1 VNVESAGNHPVR
13 LVRPVPP
20 VRPIRLVP
28 SALLLLLWPMLANL
42 RVRNYAL
49 LDEVDIE
56 FTPGLNVLT
65 GETGSGKSILIGA
78 LGLILGGRATSEA
91 IRGGARTA
99 TIEGLF
105 EGARDAQVQA
115 LLSEIGVDMD
125 EDTLIIRREVSR
137 DGRNRCT
144 VNGSLVTV
152 SVLKSLG
159 VLLVDLHGQH
169 DHQSLLNPRTH
180 RDFLDGFEDAGA
192 PKQRVA
198 EAYRRF
204 TERSSALQGLEDEL
218 AASREREELYR
229 FQLDELDQAELSP
242 GEDEELERE
251 RSVLENAE
259 QLIRVASDA
268 CEALSEGEGAAVDGL
283 VRVIRALEE
292 AERID
297 PALGEALGGL
307 RNARYQIDDCT
318 DFLRSYR
325 DRVEYDPVRLEEVSD
340 RLDLVGRLK
349 RKYGGTIEDV
359 VAYRDRIAGELDRMD
374 TVDERRDRLRAE
386 VEAARQELTQRAKAL
401 SDRRKLLARKLE
413 SRVVAEL
420 AELGMGK
427 TGFQVRIDWQESDDG
442 PLNIDGRRLRV
453 DAHGMDRIEFL
464 ISPNAGEELKPLVN
478 IASGGE
484 ISRVML
490 ALKVILA
497 ESDRMPTLVF
507 DELDIGIG
515 GRIAESVGHR
525 LKLLSRNHQVL
536 CITHLHQVACW
547 GRTHF
552 TVHKQSARGR
562 SVTLVDHLDEDGRV
576 REIARM
582 LAGETVDAMAL
593 SHAREMLRRTAAV

>member
-1 VNVESAGNHPVR
+1 
-13 LVRPVPP
+13 
-20 VRPIRLVP
+20 
-28 SALLLLLWPMLANL
+28 MLANL
-42 RVRNYAL
+42 RVKNYAL

-78 LGLILGGRATSEA
+78 LSLILGGRAASET

-99 TIEGLF
+99 IVEGLF
-105 EGARDAQVQA
+105 EGERDAQLQA
-115 LLSEIGVDMD
+115 LLSEIGVDP
-125 EDTLIIRREVSR
+125 EEGTLIIRREVGR
-137 DGRNRCT
+137 EGRNRCT
-144 VNGSLVTV
+144 INGSLVTV
-152 SVLKSLG
+152 SVLRKLG

-169 DHQSLLNPRTH
+169 DHQTLLNPRTH
-180 RDFLDGFEDAGA
+180 RVFLDGYEDIRK

-198 EAYRRF
+198 EAYGRF
-204 TERSSALQGLEDEL
+204 AERSEALRRLDDEL
-218 AASREREELYR
+218 AATREREELYR
-229 FQLDELDQAELSP
+229 FQLDELDRADLSP
-242 GEDEELERE
+242 GEDGELERE
-251 RSVLENAE
+251 RSVLEHAE

-268 CEALSEGEGAAVDGL
+268 SEALSEGEGALVDGL
-283 VRVIRALEE
+283 VRVIRSLEE
-292 AERID
+292 AGRID
-297 PALGEALGGL
+297 PALDEALEGI
-307 RNARYQIDDCT
+307 RSARYHLDDCA
-318 DFLRSYR
+318 DFLRRYR
-325 DRVEYDPVRLEEVSD
+325 DRVEYDPARLEEVLD
-340 RLDLVGRLK
+340 RLDLLGRLK
-349 RKYGGTIEDV
+349 RKYGATIEEV
-359 VAYRDRIAGELDRMD
+359 LAHRDRIAGELEGVD
-374 TVDERRDRLRAE
+374 TAGARRDRLRGE
-386 VEAARQELTQRAKAL
+386 VQAAREELTERARAL
-401 SDRRKLLARKLE
+401 SDRRKQVARKLE
-413 SRVVAEL
+413 GRVVEEL
-420 AELGMGK
+420 AELGMEK
-427 TGFQVRIDWQESDDG
+427 TGFQVGIAWIEAEDG
-442 PLNIDGRRLRV
+442 PLRIDGRGYSV

-464 ISPNAGEELKPLVN
+464 ISPNAGEELKPLAS

-525 LKLLSRNHQVL
+525 LKLLSRDHQVL
-536 CITHLHQVACW
+536 CVTHLHQVACW

-562 SVTLVDHLDEDGRV
+562 SITLVDHLDEDGRI

>member
-1 VNVESAGNHPVR
+1 
-13 LVRPVPP
+13 
-20 VRPIRLVP
+20 
-28 SALLLLLWPMLANL
+28 MLANL
-42 RVRNYAL
+42 RVTNYAL

-56 FTPGLNVLT
+56 FTPGLHVLT

-78 LGLILGGRATSEA
+78 LGLILGGRAASDT
-91 IRGGARTA
+91 IRGGAKSA
-99 TIEGLF
+99 IVEGLF
-105 EGARDAQVQA
+105 EGERDPQLRD
-115 LLSEIGVDMD
+115 LLSEIGVDPE

-144 VNGSLVTV
+144 INGSLVTV
-152 SVLKSLG
+152 SVLRRLG

-169 DHQSLLNPRTH
+169 DHQTLLNPRTH
-180 RDFLDGFEDAGA
+180 RDFLDGFEDVRT

-204 TERSSALQGLEDEL
+204 NERSEALRQLEEEL
-218 AASREREELYR
+218 AATREREELYR
-229 FQLDELDQAELSP
+229 FQLDELEQADLSP

-251 RSVLENAE
+251 RAVLEHAE
-259 QLIRVASDA
+259 QLIRVASEA
-268 CEALSEGEGAAVDGL
+268 SEALSEGEGAFVDGL

-297 PALGEALGGL
+297 PSLGEALESV
-307 RNARYQIDDCT
+307 RTARYQLDDCT
-318 DFLRSYR
+318 DFLRRYR
-325 DRVEYDPVRLEEVSD
+325 DRIEYDPARLEEVLD
-340 RLDLVGRLK
+340 RLDLIGRLK
-349 RKYGGTIEDV
+349 RKYGATLEE
-359 VAYRDRIAGELDRMD
+359 VAAHRVRIAGELERMD
-374 TVDERRDRLRAE
+374 TADERRNRLSEE
-386 VEAARQELTQRAKAL
+386 VEAARRELAERAKAL
-401 SDRRKLLARKLE
+401 SDRRRQVARKLE
-413 SRVVAEL
+413 GRVVEEL

-427 TGFQVRIDWQESDDG
+427 TGFQVGIAWQESDDG
-442 PLNIDGRRLRV
+442 PLRIDGRGFRV

-464 ISPNAGEELKPLVN
+464 ISPNAGEDLKPLAS

-484 ISRVML
+484 ISRIML

-497 ESDRMPTLVF
+497 ESDRMPTLIF

-525 LKLLSRNHQVL
+525 LKLLSRDHQVL

-562 SVTLVDHLDEDGRV
+562 SITLVDHLDEDGRV
-576 REIARM
+576 KEIARM
-582 LAGETVDAMAL
+582 LAGETVDTMAL

>member
-1 VNVESAGNHPVR
+1 
-13 LVRPVPP
+13 
-20 VRPIRLVP
+20 
-28 SALLLLLWPMLANL
+28 MLANL

-91 IRGGARTA
+91 IRGGARAA
-99 TIEGLF
+99 TVEGLF
-105 EGARDAQVQA
+105 EGACDAQVQA
-115 LLSEIGVDMD
+115 LLSESGVDT
-125 EDTLIIRREVSR
+125 EEGTLIIRREVSR

-144 VNGSLVTV
+144 INGCLVTV
-152 SVLKSLG
+152 SVLKNLG
-159 VLLVDLHGQH
+159 ALLVDLHGQH

-180 RDFLDGFEDAGA
+180 RGFLDGFEDAGA
-192 PKQRVA
+192 QRQRVA

-204 TERSSALQGLEDEL
+204 TERSEALRRLEDEL
-218 AASREREELYR
+218 AATREREDLYR
-229 FQLDELDQAELSP
+229 FQLDELDQADLSP

-268 CEALSEGEGAAVDGL
+268 FEALAEGEGAAVDGL

-297 PALGEALGGL
+297 PALGEALGGV
-307 RNARYQIDDCT
+307 RNARYQLDDCI
-318 DFLRSYR
+318 DFLRRYR
-325 DRVEYDPVRLEEVSD
+325 DRVEYDPARLEEVLD

-349 RKYGGTIEDV
+349 RKYGATIADV
-359 VAYRDRIAGELDRMD
+359 VACRDRIAGELDLMD

-386 VEAARQELTQRAKAL
+386 VEASRQELTERAKAL
-401 SDRRKLLARKLE
+401 SDRRKQVARKLE

-427 TGFQVRIDWQESDDG
+427 TGFQVSIDWQASEDG
-442 PLNIDGRRLRV
+442 PLRIDGRAYRV

-464 ISPNAGEELKPLVN
+464 ISPNAGETLKPLVS

-525 LKLLSRNHQVL
+525 LKLLSRDHQVL

-593 SHAREMLRRTAAV
+593 SHAREMLRRATAV

>member
-1 VNVESAGNHPVR
+1 
-13 LVRPVPP
+13 
-20 VRPIRLVP
+20 
-28 SALLLLLWPMLANL
+28 MLANL

-78 LGLILGGRATSEA
+78 LGLILGGRAASDT
-91 IRGGARTA
+91 IRGGARSA
-99 TIEGLF
+99 IVEGLF
-105 EGARDAQVQA
+105 EGERDPQLRN
-115 LLSEIGVDMD
+115 LLSEIGVDPE
-125 EDTLIIRREVSR
+125 EDGLIIRREVSR

-144 VNGSLVTV
+144 INGSLVTV
-152 SVLKSLG
+152 SVLRRLG

-169 DHQSLLNPRTH
+169 DHQTLLNPRTH
-180 RDFLDGFEDAGA
+180 RDFLDGFEDVRR
-192 PKQRVA
+192 PKHRVA
-198 EAYRRF
+198 EAYGRF
-204 TERSSALQGLEDEL
+204 TERSEALRLLEEEL
-218 AASREREELYR
+218 AATREREELYR
-229 FQLDELDQAELSP
+229 FQLEELEQADLSP

-251 RSVLENAE
+251 RAVLEHAE
-259 QLIRVASDA
+259 QLIRVASEASD
-268 CEALSEGEGAAVDGL
+268 ALSEGEGALVDGL

-297 PALGEALGGL
+297 PSLGEALESV
-307 RNARYQIDDCT
+307 RTARYQIDDST
-318 DFLRSYR
+318 DFLRRYR
-325 DRVEYDPVRLEEVSD
+325 ERVEYDPARLEEVLD
-340 RLDLVGRLK
+340 RLDLIGRLK
-349 RKYGGTIEDV
+349 RKYGATLEE
-359 VAYRDRIAGELDRMD
+359 VAAHRARIAGELERMD
-374 TVDERRDRLRAE
+374 TADERRNRLSEE
-386 VEAARQELTQRAKAL
+386 VEAARRELTDRAEAL
-401 SDRRKLLARKLE
+401 SDRRKQVARKLE
-413 SRVVAEL
+413 GRVESEL

-427 TGFQVRIDWQESDDG
+427 TGFQVGIAWQASDDG
-442 PLNIDGRRLRV
+442 PLRIDGRGFRV

-464 ISPNAGEELKPLVN
+464 ISPNAGEALKPLAS

-484 ISRVML
+484 ISRIML

-497 ESDRMPTLVF
+497 ESDRMPTLIF

-525 LKLLSRNHQVL
+525 LKLLSRDHQVL

-576 REIARM
+576 KEIARM
-582 LAGETVDAMAL
+582 LAGETVDTMAL

>member
-1 VNVESAGNHPVR
+1 
-13 LVRPVPP
+13 
-20 VRPIRLVP
+20 
-28 SALLLLLWPMLANL
+28 MLANL

-56 FTPGLNVLT
+56 FTSGLNVLT

-78 LGLILGGRATSEA
+78 LGLILGGRAASET
-91 IRGGARTA
+91 IRGGARSA
-99 TIEGLF
+99 IVEGLF
-105 EGARDAQVQA
+105 EGERDPQLRD
-115 LLSEIGVDMD
+115 LLSGIGVDPE
-125 EDTLIIRREVSR
+125 EDALIIRREVSR

-152 SVLKSLG
+152 SVLRRLG

-169 DHQSLLNPRTH
+169 DHQTLLNARTH
-180 RDFLDGFEDAGA
+180 RDFLDGFEDVQT

-204 TERSSALQGLEDEL
+204 TERSEALRLLEEEL
-218 AASREREELYR
+218 AATREREDLYR
-229 FQLDELDQAELSP
+229 FQLDELDQADLSP

-251 RSVLENAE
+251 RAVLEHAE
-259 QLIRVASDA
+259 QLIRVASEA
-268 CEALSEGEGAAVDGL
+268 SEALSEGEDAFVDGL
-283 VRVIRALEE
+283 ARIIRTLEE
-292 AERID
+292 AEQID
-297 PALGEALGGL
+297 PSLGEALESV
-307 RNARYQIDDCT
+307 RTARYQLDDCT
-318 DFLRSYR
+318 DFLRRYR
-325 DRVEYDPVRLEEVSD
+325 DRVEYDPARLEEVLD

-349 RKYGGTIEDV
+349 RKYGATLEE
-359 VAYRDRIAGELDRMD
+359 VAAHRERIAGELDRMD
-374 TVDERRDRLRAE
+374 TVDERRNHLRGE
-386 VEAARQELTQRAKAL
+386 VDSALRELTERAKAL
-401 SDRRKLLARKLE
+401 SARRKQVASKLE

-427 TGFQVRIDWQESDDG
+427 TGFRVGITWQESDDG
-442 PLNIDGRRLRV
+442 PVGIDGRRYRV
-453 DAHGMDRIEFL
+453 DVHGLDRIEFL
-464 ISPNAGEELKPLVN
+464 ISPNAGEALKPLAS

-484 ISRVML
+484 ISRIML

-497 ESDRMPTLVF
+497 ESDRMPTLIF

-525 LKLLSRNHQVL
+525 LKLLSRDHQVL

-562 SVTLVDHLDEDGRV
+562 TITQVDHLDEDGRV

-593 SHAREMLRRTAAV
+593 THAREMLQRTAAV

>member
-1 VNVESAGNHPVR
+1 
-13 LVRPVPP
+13 
-20 VRPIRLVP
+20 
-28 SALLLLLWPMLANL
+28 MLANL

-78 LGLILGGRATSEA
+78 LSLILGGRAASET

-99 TIEGLF
+99 IVEGLF
-105 EGARDAQVQA
+105 EGERDAQLQA
-115 LLSEIGVDMD
+115 LLSDIGVDP
-125 EDTLIIRREVSR
+125 EEGTLIIRREVGR
-137 DGRNRCT
+137 EGRNRCT
-144 VNGSLVTV
+144 INGSLVTV
-152 SVLKSLG
+152 SVLRKLG

-180 RDFLDGFEDAGA
+180 RVFLDGYEDIRK

-198 EAYRRF
+198 EAYGRF
-204 TERSSALQGLEDEL
+204 TERSEALRRLDDEL
-218 AASREREELYR
+218 AATREREELYL
-229 FQLDELDQAELSP
+229 FQLDELDRAELSP

-251 RSVLENAE
+251 RSVLEHAE

-268 CEALSEGEGAAVDGL
+268 SEALSEGEGALVDGL
-283 VRVIRALEE
+283 VRVIRSLEE
-292 AERID
+292 AGRID
-297 PALGEALGGL
+297 PALGEALEGV
-307 RNARYQIDDCT
+307 RSARYHLDDCA
-318 DFLRSYR
+318 DYLRRYR
-325 DRVEYDPVRLEEVSD
+325 DRVEYDPARLEEVLD
-340 RLDLVGRLK
+340 RLDLLGRLK
-349 RKYGGTIEDV
+349 RKYGGTIEEV
-359 VAYRDRIAGELDRMD
+359 LAHRDRIAGELEGVD
-374 TVDERRDRLRAE
+374 TAGARRDRLRGE
-386 VEAARQELTQRAKAL
+386 VQAAREELTEHAKAL
-401 SDRRKLLARKLE
+401 SDRRKQVARKLE
-413 SRVVAEL
+413 GRVVEEL
-420 AELGMGK
+420 AELGMEK
-427 TGFQVRIDWQESDDG
+427 TGFQVGIAWLEAEDG
-442 PLNIDGRRLRV
+442 PLRIDGRGYSV

-464 ISPNAGEELKPLVN
+464 ISPNAGEELKPLAS

-525 LKLLSRNHQVL
+525 LKLLSRDHQVL
-536 CITHLHQVACW
+536 CVTHLHQVACW

-562 SVTLVDHLDEDGRV
+562 SITLVDHLDEDGRI

>member
-1 VNVESAGNHPVR
+1 
-13 LVRPVPP
+13 
-20 VRPIRLVP
+20 
-28 SALLLLLWPMLANL
+28 MLANL

-78 LGLILGGRATSEA
+78 LSLILGGRAASET

-99 TIEGLF
+99 IVEGLF
-105 EGARDAQVQA
+105 EGERDAQLQA
-115 LLSEIGVDMD
+115 LLSEIGVDP
-125 EDTLIIRREVSR
+125 EEGTLIIRREVGR
-137 DGRNRCT
+137 EGRNRCT
-144 VNGSLVTV
+144 INGSLVTV
-152 SVLKSLG
+152 SVLRKLG

-180 RDFLDGFEDAGA
+180 RVFLDGYEDIRK

-198 EAYRRF
+198 EAYGRF
-204 TERSSALQGLEDEL
+204 TERSEALRRLDDEL
-218 AASREREELYR
+218 AATREREELYR
-229 FQLDELDQAELSP
+229 FQLDELDRAELSP

-251 RSVLENAE
+251 RSVLEHAE

-268 CEALSEGEGAAVDGL
+268 SEALSEGEGALVDGL
-283 VRVIRALEE
+283 VRVIRSLEE
-292 AERID
+292 AGRID
-297 PALGEALGGL
+297 PALGEALEGV
-307 RNARYQIDDCT
+307 RSARYHLDDCA
-318 DFLRSYR
+318 DFLRRYR
-325 DRVEYDPVRLEEVSD
+325 DRVEYDPARLEEVLD
-340 RLDLVGRLK
+340 RLDLLGRLK
-349 RKYGGTIEDV
+349 RKYGGTIEEV
-359 VAYRDRIAGELDRMD
+359 LAHRDRIAGELEGVD
-374 TVDERRDRLRAE
+374 TAGARRDRLRGE
-386 VEAARQELTQRAKAL
+386 VQAAREELTEHAKAL
-401 SDRRKLLARKLE
+401 SDRRKQVARKLE
-413 SRVVAEL
+413 GRVVEEL
-420 AELGMGK
+420 AELGMEK
-427 TGFQVRIDWQESDDG
+427 TGFEVGFAWLEAEDG
-442 PLNIDGRRLRV
+442 PLRIDGRGYSV

-464 ISPNAGEELKPLVN
+464 ISPNAGEELKPLAS

-525 LKLLSRNHQVL
+525 LKLLSRDHQVL
-536 CITHLHQVACW
+536 CVTHLHQVACW

-562 SVTLVDHLDEDGRV
+562 SITLVDHLDEDGRI

>member
-1 VNVESAGNHPVR
+1 
-13 LVRPVPP
+13 
-20 VRPIRLVP
+20 
-28 SALLLLLWPMLANL
+28 MLANL

-78 LGLILGGRATSEA
+78 LGLILGGRAAADT
-91 IRGGARTA
+91 IRSGAGSVVV
-99 TIEGLF
+99 EGLF
-105 EGARDAQVQA
+105 EGERDPQLRT
-115 LLSEIGVDMD
+115 LLSDIGVDPE
-125 EDTLIIRREVSR
+125 EDGLIVRREVGR

-144 VNGSLVTV
+144 INGSLVTV
-152 SVLKSLG
+152 SVLRKLG

-169 DHQSLLNPRTH
+169 DHQTLLNPRTH
-180 RDFLDGFEDAGA
+180 RDFLDGFEDVRT
-192 PKQRVA
+192 PKKHVA

-204 TERSSALQGLEDEL
+204 TERSGALRKLEEEL
-218 AASREREELYR
+218 AATREREELYR
-229 FQLDELDQAELSP
+229 FQLDELDQADLSP

-251 RSVLENAE
+251 RAVLEHAE
-259 QLIRVASDA
+259 QLIRVASEA
-268 CEALSEGEGAAVDGL
+268 YEALSEGEDAFVDGL

-297 PALGEALGGL
+297 PSLGEALESV
-307 RNARYQIDDCT
+307 RTARYQLDDCT
-318 DFLRSYR
+318 DFLGRYR
-325 DRVEYDPVRLEEVSD
+325 DRVEYDPARLEEVLD
-340 RLDLVGRLK
+340 RLDLIGRLK
-349 RKYGGTIEDV
+349 RKYGATLEE
-359 VAYRDRIAGELDRMD
+359 VAAHRERIAGELDRMD
-374 TVDERRDRLRAE
+374 TADERRSDLREE
-386 VEAARQELTQRAKAL
+386 VEAARQELAERAKAL
-401 SDRRKLLARKLE
+401 SDRRKQVARKLE
-413 SRVVAEL
+413 GRVVAEL

-427 TGFQVRIDWQESDDG
+427 TGFQVGIEWQESDDG
-442 PLNIDGRRLRV
+442 PVRIDGRGFRV

-464 ISPNAGEELKPLVN
+464 ISPNAGEALKPLAS

-484 ISRVML
+484 ISRIML

-497 ESDRMPTLVF
+497 ESDRMPTLIF

-525 LKLLSRNHQVL
+525 LKLLARDHQVL

-562 SVTLVDHLDEDGRV
+562 SVTLVDHLDENGRV

-582 LAGETVDAMAL
+582 LAGETVDDMAL
-593 SHAREMLRRTAAV
+593 SHAREMLRRTASV

>member
-1 VNVESAGNHPVR
+1 
-13 LVRPVPP
+13 
-20 VRPIRLVP
+20 
-28 SALLLLLWPMLANL
+28 MLANL

-78 LGLILGGRATSEA
+78 LGLVLGGRAASDT
-91 IRGGARTA
+91 IRGGARSA
-99 TIEGLF
+99 AVEGLF
-105 EGARDAQVQA
+105 EGERDPQLRA
-115 LLSEIGVDMD
+115 LLAEIGVDTE
-125 EDTLIIRREVSR
+125 EDGLIIRREVSR

-144 VNGSLVTV
+144 INGSLVTV
-152 SVLKSLG
+152 SVLRRLG

-169 DHQSLLNPRTH
+169 DHQTLLNPRTH
-180 RDFLDGFEDAGA
+180 RDFLDGFEDVRT

-204 TERSSALQGLEDEL
+204 TDRSEALRCLEEEL
-218 AASREREELYR
+218 AATREREELYR
-229 FQLDELDQAELSP
+229 FQLGELDQADLSP

-251 RSVLENAE
+251 RAVLEHAE
-259 QLIRVASDA
+259 QLIRVASEA
-268 CEALSEGEGAAVDGL
+268 SEALSEGEGAVVDGL

-297 PALGEALGGL
+297 PSLGEALESV
-307 RNARYQIDDCT
+307 RTARYQLDDCT
-318 DFLRSYR
+318 DFLRRYR
-325 DRVEYDPVRLEEVSD
+325 DRVEYDPARLEEVLD
-340 RLDLVGRLK
+340 RLDLIGRLT
-349 RKYGGTIEDV
+349 RKYGPTLEE
-359 VAYRDRIAGELDRMD
+359 VAAHRERIAGELAGMD
-374 TVDERRDRLRAE
+374 TADERRNRLREE
-386 VEAARQELTQRAKAL
+386 VEAARRELAERAKAL
-401 SDRRKLLARKLE
+401 SDRRKQVARKLE
-413 SRVVAEL
+413 GRVVAEL

-427 TGFQVRIDWQESDDG
+427 TGFKVGIAWQESDDG
-442 PLNIDGRRLRV
+442 PLRIDGRGFRV

-464 ISPNAGEELKPLVN
+464 ISPNDGEALKPLAG

-484 ISRVML
+484 ISRIML

-497 ESDRMPTLVF
+497 ESDRMPTLIF

-525 LKLLSRNHQVL
+525 LKLLSRDHQVL

-552 TVHKQSARGR
+552 TVHKQSAQGR
-562 SVTLVDHLDEDGRV
+562 SVTLVDHLDEAGRV

>member
-1 VNVESAGNHPVR
+1 
-13 LVRPVPP
+13 
-20 VRPIRLVP
+20 
-28 SALLLLLWPMLANL
+28 MLANL

-78 LGLILGGRATSEA
+78 LGLILGGRAASDT

-99 TIEGLF
+99 IVEGLF
-105 EGARDAQVQA
+105 EGKRDPQLRA
-115 LLSEIGVDMD
+115 LLSEIGVEPE
-125 EDTLIIRREVSR
+125 EDALIIRREVGR

-144 VNGSLVTV
+144 INGSLVTV
-152 SVLKSLG
+152 SVLRKLG

-169 DHQSLLNPRTH
+169 DHQTLLNPRTH
-180 RDFLDGFEDAGA
+180 RDFLDGFEDVRT

-204 TERSSALQGLEDEL
+204 SERSEALRLLEEEL
-218 AASREREELYR
+218 AATREREELYR
-229 FQLDELDQAELSP
+229 FHLDELDQAELSP

-251 RSVLENAE
+251 RAVLEHAE
-259 QLIRVASDA
+259 QLIRIASEA
-268 CEALSEGEGAAVDGL
+268 SEALSEGEDAFVDGL
-283 VRVIRALEE
+283 GRVIRALEE

-297 PALGEALGGL
+297 PSIGEALESM
-307 RNARYQIDDCT
+307 RTARYQLDDCT
-318 DFLRSYR
+318 DFLRRYR
-325 DRVEYDPVRLEEVSD
+325 DRVEYDPARLEEVLD
-340 RLDLVGRLK
+340 RLDLIGRLK
-349 RKYGGTIEDV
+349 RKYGATLEE
-359 VAYRDRIAGELDRMD
+359 VAVHRERIAGELDRMD
-374 TVDERRDRLRAE
+374 TADERRNSLRGE
-386 VEAARQELTQRAKAL
+386 VESARQELAESAKAL
-401 SDRRKLLARKLE
+401 SARRKQVARKLE
-413 SRVVAEL
+413 GRVVAEL

-427 TGFQVRIDWQESDDG
+427 TGFQVGIAWQESDDG
-442 PLNIDGRRLRV
+442 PLHIDGRRYRV

-464 ISPNAGEELKPLVN
+464 ISPNAGEDLKPLAS

-484 ISRVML
+484 ISRIML
-490 ALKVILA
+490 SLKVILA
-497 ESDRMPTLVF
+497 ESDRMPTLIF

-525 LKLLSRNHQVL
+525 LKLLSRDHQVL

-562 SVTLVDHLDEDGRV
+562 SITQVDHLDEDGRV

-593 SHAREMLRRTAAV
+593 SHAREMLRRTEAV

>member
-1 VNVESAGNHPVR
+1 
-13 LVRPVPP
+13 
-20 VRPIRLVP
+20 
-28 SALLLLLWPMLANL
+28 MLANL

-78 LGLILGGRATSEA
+78 LGLVLGGRATSES
-91 IRGGARTA
+91 IRSGARTA
-99 TIEGLF
+99 IIEGLF

-115 LLSEIGVDMD
+115 LLSEIGADV
-125 EDTLIIRREVSR
+125 EEGALVIRREVGR

-144 VNGSLVTV
+144 INGCLVTV
-152 SVLKSLG
+152 SVLKRLG

-180 RDFLDGFEDAGA
+180 QDFLDGFEDVGA
-192 PKQRVA
+192 PRQRVA
-198 EAYRRF
+198 EACRRF
-204 TERSSALQGLEDEL
+204 TERSDALRRLEDER
-218 AASREREELYR
+218 AATREREDLYR
-229 FQLDELDQAELSP
+229 FQLDELDQANLSP
-242 GEDEELERE
+242 GEDEALERE

-268 CEALSEGEGAAVDGL
+268 FDALSEGEGAAVDGL

-297 PALGEALGGL
+297 PSLGEALEGV
-307 RNARYQIDDCT
+307 RNARYQLDDCT
-318 DFLRSYR
+318 DFLRRYR
-325 DRVEYDPVRLEEVSD
+325 DGVEYDPVRLEEVSD

-349 RKYGGTIEDV
+349 RKYGATITDV

-374 TVDERRDRLRAE
+374 TADERRDRLRAE
-386 VEAARQELTQRAKAL
+386 VEAARQELAERAKDL
-401 SDRRKLLARKLE
+401 SDRRKQVAGKLE
-413 SRVVAEL
+413 GRVAAEL

-442 PLNIDGRRLRV
+442 PLRIDGRTYRV

-464 ISPNAGEELKPLVN
+464 ISPNAGEALKPLVN

-525 LKLLSRNHQVL
+525 LKLLSRDHQVL

-552 TVHKQSARGR
+552 TVHKQSAQGR

>member
-1 VNVESAGNHPVR
+1 
-13 LVRPVPP
+13 
-20 VRPIRLVP
+20 
-28 SALLLLLWPMLANL
+28 MLANL

-78 LGLILGGRATSEA
+78 LGLILGDRATSEA

-105 EGARDAQVQA
+105 EGMRDAQVQA
-115 LLSEIGVDMD
+115 LLSEAGVDM
-125 EDTLIIRREVSR
+125 EEGTLIIRREVSR

-144 VNGSLVTV
+144 VNGCLVPV

-180 RDFLDGFEDAGA
+180 QDFLDGFEDAGE
-192 PKQRVA
+192 PKQQVA

-204 TERSSALQGLEDEL
+204 TERSDALRRLEDEL
-218 AASREREELYR
+218 AATREREDLYR
-229 FQLDELDQAELSP
+229 FQLDELDQAELTP

-268 CEALSEGEGAAVDGL
+268 LEALAEGEGAAVDGL
-283 VRVIRALEE
+283 VRVIRALED

-297 PALGEALGGL
+297 PTLGETLGGV
-307 RNARYQIDDCT
+307 RNARYQLDDCA
-318 DFLRSYR
+318 DLLRRYR
-325 DRVEYDPVRLEEVSD
+325 DRVEYDPARLEEVLD

-349 RKYGGTIEDV
+349 RKYGATIADV

-374 TVDERRDRLRAE
+374 TVDQRRDRLHAE
-386 VEAARQELTQRAKAL
+386 VEEARRELTERAKAL
-401 SDRRKLLARKLE
+401 SVRRKQVARKLE
-413 SRVVAEL
+413 VRVVAEL

-427 TGFQVRIDWQESDDG
+427 AGFQVRIDWQESGDG
-442 PLNIDGRRLRV
+442 PLSIDGRRFHV

-464 ISPNAGEELKPLVN
+464 ISPNAGEALKPLVS

-525 LKLLSRNHQVL
+525 LKLVSREHQVL

-562 SVTLVDHLDEDGRV
+562 SVTLVDHLDEDGRI

>member
-1 VNVESAGNHPVR
+1 
-13 LVRPVPP
+13 
-20 VRPIRLVP
+20 
-28 SALLLLLWPMLANL
+28 MLANL

-105 EGARDAQVQA
+105 EGAHDAQVQA
-115 LLSEIGVDMD
+115 LLSEIGVDV
-125 EDTLIIRREVSR
+125 EDGTLIIRREVSR
-137 DGRNRCT
+137 DGRNRCSI
-144 VNGSLVTV
+144 NGCLVTV

-159 VLLVDLHGQH
+159 DLLVDLHGQH

-192 PKQRVA
+192 PQQQVA

-204 TERSSALQGLEDEL
+204 TERSEALRRLDDEL
-218 AASREREELYR
+218 AATREREELYR
-229 FQLDELDQAELSP
+229 FQLHELEQADLSP

-268 CEALSEGEGAAVDGL
+268 FEALSEGEGAAVDGL

-297 PALGEALGGL
+297 PALGEALGGV
-307 RNARYQIDDCT
+307 RNARYQLDDSI
-318 DFLRSYR
+318 DFLRRYR
-325 DRVEYDPVRLEEVSD
+325 DRVEYDPARLEEVLD

-349 RKYGGTIEDV
+349 RKYGATIADV
-359 VAYRDRIAGELDRMD
+359 VACRDRIAGELDLMD

-386 VEAARQELTQRAKAL
+386 VESARQELTDRAKAL
-401 SDRRKLLARKLE
+401 SDRRKQIARKLE

-427 TGFQVRIDWQESDDG
+427 TGFQVGIDWQASEDG
-442 PLNIDGRRLRV
+442 PLRIDGRTYRV

-464 ISPNAGEELKPLVN
+464 ISPNTGETLRPLVS

-525 LKLLSRNHQVL
+525 LNLLSRDHQVL

>member
-1 VNVESAGNHPVR
+1 
-13 LVRPVPP
+13 
-20 VRPIRLVP
+20 
-28 SALLLLLWPMLANL
+28 MLANL

-78 LGLILGGRATSEA
+78 LGLILGGRAASDT
-91 IRGGARTA
+91 IRGGARSA
-99 TIEGLF
+99 IVEGLF
-105 EGARDAQVQA
+105 EGERDPQLRV
-115 LLSEIGVDMD
+115 LLSEIGVDPE
-125 EDTLIIRREVSR
+125 EDALIIRREVSH

-144 VNGSLVTV
+144 INGSLVTV
-152 SVLKSLG
+152 SVLRRLG
-159 VLLVDLHGQH
+159 VMLVDLHGQH
-169 DHQSLLNPRTH
+169 DHQTLLNPRTH
-180 RDFLDGFEDAGA
+180 RDFLDGFEDVRT

-204 TERSSALQGLEDEL
+204 TERSEALRQLEEEL
-218 AASREREELYR
+218 AAAREREELYR
-229 FQLDELDQAELSP
+229 FQLDELDQADLSP

-251 RSVLENAE
+251 RTVLEHAE
-259 QLIRVASDA
+259 QLIRVASEA
-268 CEALSEGEGAAVDGL
+268 SEALSEGEDAFVDGL

-297 PALGEALGGL
+297 PSLGEALESV
-307 RNARYQIDDCT
+307 RTARYQLDDCT
-318 DFLRSYR
+318 DFLRRYR
-325 DRVEYDPVRLEEVSD
+325 DRVEYDPARLEEVLD
-340 RLDLVGRLK
+340 RLDLIGRLK
-349 RKYGGTIEDV
+349 RKYGATIEDV
-359 VAYRDRIAGELDRMD
+359 AAHRKRIAGELERMD
-374 TVDERRDRLRAE
+374 TADERRNHLREE
-386 VEAARQELTQRAKAL
+386 VEAARQDLAERAKTL
-401 SDRRKLLARKLE
+401 SDRRKQVARKLE

-427 TGFQVRIDWQESDDG
+427 TGFQVGIAWQELDDG
-442 PLNIDGRRLRV
+442 PVRIDGRSYRV
-453 DAHGMDRIEFL
+453 DGHGMDRIEFL
-464 ISPNAGEELKPLVN
+464 ISPNSGEALKPLAS

-497 ESDRMPTLVF
+497 ESDRMPTLIF

-525 LKLLSRNHQVL
+525 LKLLSRDHQVL

-552 TVHKQSARGR
+552 TVHKQSDRGR
-562 SVTLVDHLDEDGRV
+562 SITLVDHLDEDGRV

-593 SHAREMLRRTAAV
+593 SHAREMLRRTAAA

>member
-1 VNVESAGNHPVR
+1 
-13 LVRPVPP
+13 
-20 VRPIRLVP
+20 
-28 SALLLLLWPMLANL
+28 MLANL
-42 RVRNYAL
+42 RIRNYAL

-78 LGLILGGRATSEA
+78 LGLILGGRATSEV
-91 IRGGARTA
+91 IRGGTRAA

-105 EGARDAQVQA
+105 EGACDGQVQA
-115 LLSEIGVDMD
+115 LLSETGVDT
-125 EDTLIIRREVSR
+125 EEGTLIIRREVSR

-144 VNGSLVTV
+144 INGCLVTV
-152 SVLKSLG
+152 SVLKNLG
-159 VLLVDLHGQH
+159 ALLVDLHGQH

-180 RDFLDGFEDAGA
+180 RGFLDGFEDAGA
-192 PKQRVA
+192 PGQRVA

-204 TERSSALQGLEDEL
+204 TERSEALRRLEDEL
-218 AASREREELYR
+218 AATREREDLYR
-229 FQLDELDQAELSP
+229 FQLDELDQADLSP

-268 CEALSEGEGAAVDGL
+268 FEALAEGEGAAVDGL

-297 PALGEALGGL
+297 PALGEALGGV
-307 RNARYQIDDCT
+307 RNARYQLDDCI
-318 DFLRSYR
+318 DFLRRYR
-325 DRVEYDPVRLEEVSD
+325 DRVEYDPARLEEVLD

-349 RKYGGTIEDV
+349 RKYGDTIADV
-359 VAYRDRIAGELDRMD
+359 MAYRDRIAGELDQMD
-374 TVDERRDRLRAE
+374 TVDERRDRLGAE
-386 VEAARQELTQRAKAL
+386 VEAARQELTERAKAL
-401 SDRRKLLARKLE
+401 SDRRKQVARKLE

-420 AELGMGK
+420 AELGMEK
-427 TGFQVRIDWQESDDG
+427 TGFKVRIDWQESEEG
-442 PLNIDGRRLRV
+442 PLRIDGRTYRV
-453 DAHGMDRIEFL
+453 DAYGMDRIEFL
-464 ISPNAGEELKPLVN
+464 ISPNAGEALKPLVN

-484 ISRVML
+484 ISRIML

-525 LKLLSRNHQVL
+525 LKLLSRDHQVL

-552 TVHKQSARGR
+552 TVHKQSTRGR

-576 REIARM
+576 QEIARM

>member
-1 VNVESAGNHPVR
+1 
-13 LVRPVPP
+13 
-20 VRPIRLVP
+20 
-28 SALLLLLWPMLANL
+28 MLANL
-42 RVRNYAL
+42 RVTNYAL

-78 LGLILGGRATSEA
+78 LGLILGGRAASDT
-91 IRGGARTA
+91 IRGGARSA
-99 TIEGLF
+99 IVEGLF
-105 EGARDAQVQA
+105 EGERDPQ
-115 LLSEIGVDMD
+115 LRDMLSEIGVDPE

-144 VNGSLVTV
+144 INGSLVTV
-152 SVLKSLG
+152 SVLRRLG

-169 DHQSLLNPRTH
+169 DHQTLLNPRTH
-180 RDFLDGFEDAGA
+180 RDFLDGFEDVRT
-192 PKQRVA
+192 PKQHVA
-198 EAYRRF
+198 EAYRLF
-204 TERSSALQGLEDEL
+204 TERSEALRLLEEEL
-218 AASREREELYR
+218 AATREREELYR
-229 FQLDELDQAELSP
+229 FQLDELEQADLSP

-251 RSVLENAE
+251 RAVLEHAE
-259 QLIRVASDA
+259 QLIRVASETS
-268 CEALSEGEGAAVDGL
+268 EALSEGEGAFVDGL

-297 PALGEALGGL
+297 PSLGEALESV
-307 RNARYQIDDCT
+307 RTARYQLDDCT
-318 DFLRSYR
+318 DFLRRYR
-325 DRVEYDPVRLEEVSD
+325 DRVEYDPARLEEVLD
-340 RLDLVGRLK
+340 RLDLIGRLK
-349 RKYGGTIEDV
+349 RKYGATLEE
-359 VAYRDRIAGELDRMD
+359 VAAHRVRIAGELERMD
-374 TVDERRDRLRAE
+374 TADERRNRLSEE
-386 VEAARQELTQRAKAL
+386 VEAARRDLAERAKAL
-401 SDRRKLLARKLE
+401 SDRRKQVARKLE
-413 SRVVAEL
+413 GRVVAEL

-427 TGFQVRIDWQESDDG
+427 TGFQVGIAWQESDDG
-442 PLNIDGRRLRV
+442 PLRIDGRGFRV

-464 ISPNAGEELKPLVN
+464 ISPNAGEDMKPLAS

-484 ISRVML
+484 ISRIML

-497 ESDRMPTLVF
+497 ESDRMPTLIF

-525 LKLLSRNHQVL
+525 LKLLSRDHQVL

-576 REIARM
+576 KEIARM
-582 LAGETVDAMAL
+582 LAGETVDTMAL

>member
-1 VNVESAGNHPVR
+1 
-13 LVRPVPP
+13 
-20 VRPIRLVP
+20 
-28 SALLLLLWPMLANL
+28 MLANL
-42 RVRNYAL
+42 RVTNYAL

-78 LGLILGGRATSEA
+78 LGLILGGRAASDT
-91 IRGGARTA
+91 IRGGAKSA
-99 TIEGLF
+99 IVEGLF
-105 EGARDAQVQA
+105 EGERDPQLRD
-115 LLSEIGVDMD
+115 LLSEIGVDPE

-144 VNGSLVTV
+144 INGSLVTV
-152 SVLKSLG
+152 SVLRRLG

-169 DHQSLLNPRTH
+169 DHQTLLNPRTH
-180 RDFLDGFEDAGA
+180 RDFLDGFEDVRT

-204 TERSSALQGLEDEL
+204 NERSVALRQLEEEL
-218 AASREREELYR
+218 AATREREELYR
-229 FQLDELDQAELSP
+229 FQLDELEQADLSP

-251 RSVLENAE
+251 RAVLEHAE
-259 QLIRVASDA
+259 QLIRVASEASD
-268 CEALSEGEGAAVDGL
+268 ALSEGEGALVDGL

-297 PALGEALGGL
+297 PSLGEALESV
-307 RNARYQIDDCT
+307 RTARYQIDDST
-318 DFLRSYR
+318 DFLRRYR
-325 DRVEYDPVRLEEVSD
+325 ERVEYDPARLEEVLD
-340 RLDLVGRLK
+340 RLDLIGRLK
-349 RKYGGTIEDV
+349 RKYGATLEE
-359 VAYRDRIAGELDRMD
+359 VAAHRVRIAGELERMD
-374 TVDERRDRLRAE
+374 TADERRNRLSEE
-386 VEAARQELTQRAKAL
+386 VEAARRDLAERAEAL
-401 SDRRKLLARKLE
+401 SDRRRQVARKLE
-413 SRVVAEL
+413 GRVVEEL

-427 TGFQVRIDWQESDDG
+427 TGFQVGIAWQESDDG
-442 PLNIDGRRLRV
+442 PLRIDGRGFRV

-464 ISPNAGEELKPLVN
+464 ISPNAGEDLKPLAS

-484 ISRVML
+484 ISRIML

-497 ESDRMPTLVF
+497 ESDRMPTLIF

-525 LKLLSRNHQVL
+525 LKLLSRDHQVL

-552 TVHKQSARGR
+552 TVHKQSDRGR

-576 REIARM
+576 KEIARM
-582 LAGETVDAMAL
+582 LAGETVDTMAL

>member
-1 VNVESAGNHPVR
+1 
-13 LVRPVPP
+13 
-20 VRPIRLVP
+20 
-28 SALLLLLWPMLANL
+28 MLANL
-42 RVRNYAL
+42 RVTNYAL

-78 LGLILGGRATSEA
+78 LGLILGGRAASDT
-91 IRGGARTA
+91 IRGGAKSA
-99 TIEGLF
+99 IVEGLF
-105 EGARDAQVQA
+105 EGERDPQLRD
-115 LLSEIGVDMD
+115 LLSEIGVDPE

-144 VNGSLVTV
+144 INGSLVTV
-152 SVLKSLG
+152 SVLRRLG

-169 DHQSLLNPRTH
+169 DHQTLLNPRTH
-180 RDFLDGFEDAGA
+180 RDFLDGFEDVRT

-204 TERSSALQGLEDEL
+204 NERSEALRQLEEEL
-218 AASREREELYR
+218 AATREREELYR
-229 FQLDELDQAELSP
+229 FQLDELEQADLPP

-251 RSVLENAE
+251 RAVLEHAE
-259 QLIRVASDA
+259 QLIRVASEA
-268 CEALSEGEGAAVDGL
+268 SEALSEGEGAFVDGL

-297 PALGEALGGL
+297 PSLGEALESV
-307 RNARYQIDDCT
+307 RTARYQLDDCT
-318 DFLRSYR
+318 DFLRRYR
-325 DRVEYDPVRLEEVSD
+325 DRVEYDPARLEEVLD
-340 RLDLVGRLK
+340 RLDLIGRLK
-349 RKYGGTIEDV
+349 RKYGATLEE
-359 VAYRDRIAGELDRMD
+359 VAAHRVRIAGELERMD
-374 TVDERRDRLRAE
+374 TADERRNRLSEE
-386 VEAARQELTQRAKAL
+386 VEAARRELAERAKAL
-401 SDRRKLLARKLE
+401 SDRRRQVARKLE
-413 SRVVAEL
+413 GRVVEEL

-427 TGFQVRIDWQESDDG
+427 TGFQVGIAWQESDDG
-442 PLNIDGRRLRV
+442 PLRIDGRGFRV

-464 ISPNAGEELKPLVN
+464 ISPNAGEDLKPLAS

-484 ISRVML
+484 ISRIML

-497 ESDRMPTLVF
+497 ESDRMPTLIF

-525 LKLLSRNHQVL
+525 LKLLSRDHQVL

-576 REIARM
+576 KEIARM
-582 LAGETVDAMAL
+582 LAGETVDTMAL

>member
-1 VNVESAGNHPVR
+1 
-13 LVRPVPP
+13 
-20 VRPIRLVP
+20 
-28 SALLLLLWPMLANL
+28 MLANL

-78 LGLILGGRATSEA
+78 LGLILGDRATSEA

-105 EGARDAQVQA
+105 EGMRDAQVQA
-115 LLSEIGVDMD
+115 LLSEAGVDM
-125 EDTLIIRREVSR
+125 EEGTLIIRREVSR

-144 VNGSLVTV
+144 VNGCLVPV

-180 RDFLDGFEDAGA
+180 QDFLDGFEDAGE

-204 TERSSALQGLEDEL
+204 TERSDALRRLEDEL
-218 AASREREELYR
+218 AATREREDLYR
-229 FQLDELDQAELSP
+229 FQLDELDQAELTP

-268 CEALSEGEGAAVDGL
+268 LEALAEGEGAAVDGL
-283 VRVIRALEE
+283 VRVIRTLED

-297 PALGEALGGL
+297 PTLGEALGGV
-307 RNARYQIDDCT
+307 RNARYQLDDCA
-318 DFLRSYR
+318 DLLRRYR
-325 DRVEYDPVRLEEVSD
+325 DRVEYDPARLEEVLD

-349 RKYGGTIEDV
+349 RKYGATIADV

-374 TVDERRDRLRAE
+374 TVDQRRDRLHAE
-386 VEAARQELTQRAKAL
+386 VEEARRELTERAKAL
-401 SDRRKLLARKLE
+401 SVRRKQVARKLE
-413 SRVVAEL
+413 GRVVAEL

-427 TGFQVRIDWQESDDG
+427 TGFQVRIDWQDSDDG
-442 PLNIDGRRLRV
+442 PLSIDGRRFHV

-464 ISPNAGEELKPLVN
+464 ISPNTGEALKPLVS

-525 LKLLSRNHQVL
+525 LKLVSRDHQVL

-562 SVTLVDHLDEDGRV
+562 SVTLVDHLDEDGRI

>member
-1 VNVESAGNHPVR
+1 
-13 LVRPVPP
+13 
-20 VRPIRLVP
+20 
-28 SALLLLLWPMLANL
+28 MLANL

-78 LGLILGGRATSEA
+78 LGLILGGRAASDT
-91 IRGGARTA
+91 IRGGARSA
-99 TIEGLF
+99 IVEGLF
-105 EGARDAQVQA
+105 EGERDPQLGA
-115 LLSEIGVDMD
+115 LLSEIGVEPE
-125 EDTLIIRREVSR
+125 EDGLIIRREVSR

-144 VNGSLVTV
+144 INGSLVTV
-152 SVLKSLG
+152 SVLRRLG

-169 DHQSLLNPRTH
+169 DHQTLLNPRTH
-180 RDFLDGFEDAGA
+180 RDFLDGFEDVRA

-204 TERSSALQGLEDEL
+204 TERSEALRSLEEEL
-218 AASREREELYR
+218 NATREREELYR
-229 FQLDELDQAELSP
+229 FQLGELDQADLSP

-251 RSVLENAE
+251 RAVLEHAE
-259 QLIRVASDA
+259 QLIRVASEA
-268 CEALSEGEGAAVDGL
+268 SEALSEGEDAFVDGL

-292 AERID
+292 VKRID
-297 PALGEALGGL
+297 PSLGEALESV
-307 RNARYQIDDCT
+307 RSARYQLDDCT
-318 DFLRSYR
+318 DFLRRYR
-325 DRVEYDPVRLEEVSD
+325 DRVEYDPARLEEVLD
-340 RLDLVGRLK
+340 RLDLIGRLK
-349 RKYGGTIEDV
+349 RKYGATLEEV
-359 VAYRDRIAGELDRMD
+359 AAYRERIAGELDRMD
-374 TVDERRDRLRAE
+374 TADERRNQLCEE
-386 VEAARQELTQRAKAL
+386 VETARRDLSERAKAL
-401 SDRRKLLARKLE
+401 SDRRKQVARKLE
-413 SRVVAEL
+413 GRVVAEL

-427 TGFQVRIDWQESDDG
+427 TGFQVGISWQESEDG
-442 PLNIDGRRLRV
+442 PLRIDGRAFRV
-453 DAHGMDRIEFL
+453 DGNGMDRIEFL
-464 ISPNAGEELKPLVN
+464 ISPNAGEALKPLAS

-484 ISRVML
+484 ISRIML

-497 ESDRMPTLVF
+497 DSDRMPTLIF

-525 LKLLSRNHQVL
+525 LKLLSRDHQVL
-536 CITHLHQVACW
+536 CVTHLHQVACW

-562 SVTLVDHLDEDGRV
+562 SITLVDHLDEDGRV

-593 SHAREMLRRTAAV
+593 SHAREMLRRTATV

>member
-1 VNVESAGNHPVR
+1 
-13 LVRPVPP
+13 
-20 VRPIRLVP
+20 
-28 SALLLLLWPMLANL
+28 MLANL

-78 LGLILGGRATSEA
+78 LGLILGGRATSDA
-91 IRGGARTA
+91 IRSGARTA

-105 EGARDAQVQA
+105 DGARDAQVQA
-115 LLSEIGVDMD
+115 LLAEVGVDVE

-144 VNGSLVTV
+144 VNGCLVPV

-169 DHQSLLNPRTH
+169 DHQTLLNPRTH

-192 PKQRVA
+192 PKQKVA
-198 EAYRRF
+198 ESCRRF
-204 TERSSALQGLEDEL
+204 TERSEALGRLEDEL
-218 AASREREELYR
+218 AATREREELYR
-229 FQLDELDQAELSP
+229 FQLDELDQADLSP
-242 GEDEELERE
+242 GEDEALERE
-251 RSVLENAE
+251 RAVLENAE

-268 CEALSEGEGAAVDGL
+268 SDALSEGEGAAVDGL

-297 PALGEALGGL
+297 PALGEALGGV
-307 RNARYQIDDCT
+307 RNARYQLDDCT
-318 DFLRSYR
+318 DFLRRYR
-325 DRVEYDPVRLEEVSD
+325 DRVEYDPARLEEVLD

-349 RKYGGTIEDV
+349 RKYGATIEDV
-359 VAYRDRIAGELDRMD
+359 VAYRDRIAGELDQMD
-374 TVDERRDRLRAE
+374 TVDERRDRLHAE
-386 VEAARQELTQRAKAL
+386 VEAAREELTVRAKAL
-401 SDRRKLLARKLE
+401 SDRRKQVARKLE

-427 TGFQVRIDWQESDDG
+427 TGFQVRIDWQESEDG
-442 PLNIDGRRLRV
+442 PLSIDGRRFHV
-453 DAHGMDRIEFL
+453 DVHGMDRIEFL
-464 ISPNAGEELKPLVN
+464 ISPNAGEALKPLVN

-525 LKLLSRNHQVL
+525 LKLVSRDHQVL

-552 TVHKQSARGR
+552 TLQKQSARGR
-562 SVTLVDHLDEDGRV
+562 SVTLVDHLDEDGRI

>member
-1 VNVESAGNHPVR
+1 M
-13 LVRPVPP
+13 LQ
-20 VRPIRLVP
+20 
-28 SALLLLLWPMLANL
+28 PMLANL

-78 LGLILGGRATSEA
+78 LGLILGGRAASDT
-91 IRGGARTA
+91 IRGGAGSVVV
-99 TIEGLF
+99 EGLF
-105 EGARDAQVQA
+105 EGERDPQLRA
-115 LLSEIGVDMD
+115 LLSEIGVDPE
-125 EDTLIIRREVSR
+125 EDGLIIRREVGR

-144 VNGSLVTV
+144 INGSLVTV
-152 SVLKSLG
+152 SVLRQLG

-169 DHQSLLNPRTH
+169 DHQTLLNPRTH
-180 RDFLDGFEDAGA
+180 LDFLDGFEDVRT
-192 PKQRVA
+192 PKQHVA
-198 EAYRRF
+198 DAYRRF
-204 TERSSALQGLEDEL
+204 TERSEALRLLEEEL
-218 AASREREELYR
+218 AATREREELYR
-229 FQLDELDQAELSP
+229 FQLDELDQADLTP

-251 RSVLENAE
+251 RAVLEHAE
-259 QLIRVASDA
+259 QLIRIASEA
-268 CEALSEGEGAAVDGL
+268 SEALSEGEGAHVDGL

-297 PALGEALGGL
+297 PSLGEALESV
-307 RNARYQIDDCT
+307 RTARYQLDDCT
-318 DFLRSYR
+318 DFLRRYR
-325 DRVEYDPVRLEEVSD
+325 DRVEYDPARLEEVLD
-340 RLDLVGRLK
+340 RLDLIGRLK
-349 RKYGGTIEDV
+349 RKYGATIEE
-359 VAYRDRIAGELDRMD
+359 VAAHRGRIAGELERMD
-374 TVDERRDRLRAE
+374 TADERRNRLGGE
-386 VEAARQELTQRAKAL
+386 VETARQELAEKAKAL
-401 SDRRKLLARKLE
+401 SDRRKRVARKLE
-413 SRVVAEL
+413 GRVVAEL

-427 TGFQVRIDWQESDDG
+427 TGFQVGIAWQESDDG
-442 PLNIDGRRLRV
+442 PLRIDGRGYRV

-464 ISPNAGEELKPLVN
+464 ISPNAGEALKPLAN

-484 ISRVML
+484 ISRIML

-497 ESDRMPTLVF
+497 ESDRMPTLIF

-525 LKLLSRNHQVL
+525 LKLLSRDHQVL

-582 LAGETVDAMAL
+582 LAGETVDDMAL

>member
-1 VNVESAGNHPVR
+1 
-13 LVRPVPP
+13 
-20 VRPIRLVP
+20 
-28 SALLLLLWPMLANL
+28 MLANL

-78 LGLILGGRATSEA
+78 LSLILGGRAASET

-99 TIEGLF
+99 IVEGLF
-105 EGARDAQVQA
+105 EGERDAQLQA
-115 LLSEIGVDMD
+115 LLSEIGVDP
-125 EDTLIIRREVSR
+125 EEGTLIIRREVGR
-137 DGRNRCT
+137 EGRNRCT
-144 VNGSLVTV
+144 INGSLVTV
-152 SVLKSLG
+152 SVLRKLG

-180 RDFLDGFEDAGA
+180 RVFLDGYEDIRK

-198 EAYRRF
+198 EAYGRF
-204 TERSSALQGLEDEL
+204 TERSEALRRLDDEL
-218 AASREREELYR
+218 AATREREELYR
-229 FQLDELDQAELSP
+229 FQLDELDRAELSP

-251 RSVLENAE
+251 RSVLEHAE

-268 CEALSEGEGAAVDGL
+268 SEALSEGEGALVDGL
-283 VRVIRALEE
+283 VRVIRSLEE
-292 AERID
+292 AGRID
-297 PALGEALGGL
+297 PALGEALEGV
-307 RNARYQIDDCT
+307 RSARYHLDDCA
-318 DFLRSYR
+318 DFLRRYR
-325 DRVEYDPVRLEEVSD
+325 DRVEYDPARLEEVLD
-340 RLDLVGRLK
+340 RLDLLGRLK
-349 RKYGGTIEDV
+349 RKYGGTIEEV
-359 VAYRDRIAGELDRMD
+359 LAHRDRIAGELEGVD
-374 TVDERRDRLRAE
+374 TAGARRDRLRGE
-386 VEAARQELTQRAKAL
+386 VQAAREELTEHAKAL
-401 SDRRKLLARKLE
+401 SDRRKQVARKLE
-413 SRVVAEL
+413 GRVVEEL
-420 AELGMGK
+420 AELGMEK
-427 TGFQVRIDWQESDDG
+427 TGFEVGIVWLEAEDG
-442 PLNIDGRRLRV
+442 PLRIDGRGYSV

-464 ISPNAGEELKPLVN
+464 ISPNAGEELKPLAS

-525 LKLLSRNHQVL
+525 LKLLSRDHQVL
-536 CITHLHQVACW
+536 CVTHLHQVACW

-562 SVTLVDHLDEDGRV
+562 SITLVDHLDEDGRI

>member
-1 VNVESAGNHPVR
+1 
-13 LVRPVPP
+13 
-20 VRPIRLVP
+20 
-28 SALLLLLWPMLANL
+28 MLANL
-42 RVRNYAL
+42 RVKNYAL

-78 LGLILGGRATSEA
+78 LGLILGGRAASDT
-91 IRGGARTA
+91 IRNGARSVVV
-99 TIEGLF
+99 EGLF
-105 EGARDAQVQA
+105 EGERDPQLRD
-115 LLSEIGVDMD
+115 LLTEIGVDPE
-125 EDTLIIRREVSR
+125 EDGLIIRREVSR

-144 VNGSLVTV
+144 INGSLVTV
-152 SVLKSLG
+152 SVLRRLG
-159 VLLVDLHGQH
+159 GLLVDLHGQH
-169 DHQSLLNPRTH
+169 DHQTLLNPRTH
-180 RDFLDGFEDAGA
+180 RDFLDGFEDVRT

-204 TERSSALQGLEDEL
+204 TEKSGALQKLEEEL
-218 AASREREELYR
+218 AATREREELYR
-229 FQLDELDQAELSP
+229 FQLDELDQADLSP

-251 RSVLENAE
+251 RTVLEHAE
-259 QLIRVASDA
+259 QLIRVAS
-268 CEALSEGEGAAVDGL
+268 EASEAISEGEEAFVDGL

-297 PALGEALGGL
+297 PSLGEALESV
-307 RNARYQIDDCT
+307 RTARYQLDDCT
-318 DFLRSYR
+318 DFLRRYR
-325 DRVEYDPVRLEEVSD
+325 DRVEYDPARLEEALD
-340 RLDLVGRLK
+340 RLDLIGRLK
-349 RKYGGTIEDV
+349 RKYGSTIEE
-359 VAYRDRIAGELDRMD
+359 VAAHRERIAGELGRMD
-374 TVDERRDRLRAE
+374 TADERRSGLREE
-386 VEAARQELTQRAKAL
+386 VEAARQELAECAKAL
-401 SDRRKLLARKLE
+401 SDRRKQVARKLE
-413 SRVVAEL
+413 GRVVAEL

-427 TGFQVRIDWQESDDG
+427 TGFQVGIAWQESDDG
-442 PLNIDGRRLRV
+442 PLRIDGRRYRV
-453 DAHGMDRIEFL
+453 DAHGLDQIEFL
-464 ISPNAGEELKPLVN
+464 ISPNAGEVLKPLAS

-484 ISRVML
+484 ISRIML

-497 ESDRMPTLVF
+497 ESDRMPTLIF

-525 LKLLSRNHQVL
+525 LKLLSQDHQVL

-562 SVTLVDHLDEDGRV
+562 SITLVDHLDEDGRV

-593 SHAREMLRRTAAV
+593 SHAREMLRRTAAA

>member
-1 VNVESAGNHPVR
+1 
-13 LVRPVPP
+13 
-20 VRPIRLVP
+20 
-28 SALLLLLWPMLANL
+28 MLANL
-42 RVRNYAL
+42 RVTNYAL

-78 LGLILGGRATSEA
+78 LGLILGGRAASDT
-91 IRGGARTA
+91 IRGGAKSA
-99 TIEGLF
+99 IVEGLF
-105 EGARDAQVQA
+105 EGQRDPQLRD
-115 LLSEIGVDMD
+115 LLSEIGVDPE

-144 VNGSLVTV
+144 INGSLVTV
-152 SVLKSLG
+152 SVLRRLG

-169 DHQSLLNPRTH
+169 DHQTLLNPRTH
-180 RDFLDGFEDAGA
+180 RDFLDGFEDVRT

-204 TERSSALQGLEDEL
+204 NERSVALRQLEEEL
-218 AASREREELYR
+218 AATREREELYR
-229 FQLDELDQAELSP
+229 FQLDELEQADLSP

-251 RSVLENAE
+251 RAVLEHAE
-259 QLIRVASDA
+259 QLIRVASEA
-268 CEALSEGEGAAVDGL
+268 SEALSEGEGAFVDGL
-283 VRVIRALEE
+283 ARVIRALEE

-297 PALGEALGGL
+297 PSLGEALESV
-307 RNARYQIDDCT
+307 RTARYQLDDCT
-318 DFLRSYR
+318 DFLRRYR
-325 DRVEYDPVRLEEVSD
+325 DRVEYDPARLEEVLD
-340 RLDLVGRLK
+340 RLDLIGRLK
-349 RKYGGTIEDV
+349 RKYGATLEE
-359 VAYRDRIAGELDRMD
+359 VAAHRVRIAGELERMD
-374 TVDERRDRLRAE
+374 TADERRNRLSEE
-386 VEAARQELTQRAKAL
+386 VEAARRDLAERAEAL
-401 SDRRKLLARKLE
+401 SDRRRQVARKLE
-413 SRVVAEL
+413 GRVVEEL

-427 TGFQVRIDWQESDDG
+427 TGFQVGIAWQESDDG
-442 PLNIDGRRLRV
+442 PLRIDGRGFRV

-464 ISPNAGEELKPLVN
+464 ISPNAGEDLKPLAS

-484 ISRVML
+484 ISRIML

-497 ESDRMPTLVF
+497 ESDRMPTLIF

-525 LKLLSRNHQVL
+525 LKLLSRDHQVL

-552 TVHKQSARGR
+552 TVHKQSDRGR

-576 REIARM
+576 KEIARM
-582 LAGETVDAMAL
+582 LAGETVDTMAL